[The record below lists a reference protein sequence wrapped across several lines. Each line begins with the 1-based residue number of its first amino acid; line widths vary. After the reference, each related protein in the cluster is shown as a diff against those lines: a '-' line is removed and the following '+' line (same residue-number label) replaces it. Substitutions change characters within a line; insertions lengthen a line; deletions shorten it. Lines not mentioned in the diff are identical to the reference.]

1 MDKRTEYVEKLSAQM
16 LEWDAQIDQLKF
28 KARSDTSEVRLEYSN
43 AIAALQ
49 HKRDEAA
56 LKLQG
61 ISTAGDDEWEDLKAG
76 TEQLW
81 GDFTTMLGNAVK
93 KIK

>member
-1 MDKRTEYVEKLSAQM
+1 MDKRTEYAEKLAAQM
-16 LEWDAQIDQLKF
+16 VEWDAQIDRLKF
-28 KARSDTSEVRLEYSN
+28 QAKSDTPEAILEYSN

-61 ISTAGDDEWEDLKAG
+61 ISAAGDDEWEDLKTG
-76 TEQLW
+76 TEQIW
-81 GDFTTMLGNAVK
+81 GEFTTMLGNA
-93 KIK
+93 IKRIK

>member
-1 MDKRTEYVEKLSAQM
+1 
-16 LEWDAQIDQLKF
+16 
-28 KARSDTSEVRLEYSN
+28 
-43 AIAALQ
+43 LQ

-61 ISTAGDDEWEDLKAG
+61 ISSAGDDEWEDLKTG
-76 TEQLW
+76 TEQIW